1 MAQRKLFGTFLSVLL
16 RTSVVIAQ
24 QIVEKHDL
32 ILLLLTLFICRE
44 VINIQTTPSH
54 LKQNS
59 PVSHVLPWFAAVDD
73 QLLLSLKRQAFFLLE
88 LRIALM
94 LQLSLTP
101 LLARRMDL
109 NLILID
115 GVLAEVA
122 DRDALT
128 PRRLQLLQEL
138 AHALQIQYRFQV
150 DFGIEAILR
159 NFQLLESLMLAR
171 VPPVAVLLPL
181 LGLAVAARGE
191 HKIGGVAPEVLLE
204 GLPAVELGAQVTP
217 PAILEDIVALVSR
230 RLPIVVQRL
239 EDIKLILELLVV
251 SKNKAGN

>member
-1 MAQRKLFGTFLSVLL
+1 
-16 RTSVVIAQ
+16 
-24 QIVEKHDL
+24 
-32 ILLLLTLFICRE
+32 
-44 VINIQTTPSH
+44 
-54 LKQNS
+54 
-59 PVSHVLPWFAAVDD
+59 
-73 QLLLSLKRQAFFLLE
+73 
-88 LRIALM
+88 M

-101 LLARRMDL
+101 LLARRMDID
-109 NLILID
+109 LILID

-181 LGLAVAARGE
+181 LGLAVAARGKQ
-191 HKIGGVAPEVLLE
+191 KIGSVAPEVLLE
-204 GLPAVELGAQVTP
+204 GLPAVELGTQ
-217 PAILEDIVALVSR
+217 VALPAVLENVITLVYR
-230 RLPIVVQRL
+230 RLTVIVQRL
-239 EDIKLILELLVV
+239 EYVELILELLVV
-251 SKNKAGN
+251 SKYKAGKGYDGDGLTANETQGTCDADCLVLDVSCVGVLPDSHD